1 MIDKFSNI
9 RIMLENLPA
18 ELQWNVLKFLRHPI
32 AEIFLNE
39 PSVNQF
45 IQTREDT
52 YTDIGG
58 VEYQINDLIPY
69 YDIWRIYKFNNK
81 KYRCVYR
88 IVKMKIE

>member
-52 YTDIGG
+52 YTNIGG
-58 VEYQINDLIPY
+58 KTYRISDLIP
-69 YDIWRIYKFNNK
+69 FLSK
-81 KYRCVYR
+81 K
-88 IVKMKIE
+88 KAASTEAAFFFE